1 MTRPHTDI
9 ICPMYKTSD
18 GNFLINGLVSPDR
31 KPHPHAFEVKKVYQ
45 SIHTECA
52 DPMAGKVKVTNRYQ
66 FRFPLGREVETIESA
81 SITGDMDSLVYMERE
96 YLIQGPVPDFWR
108 APTDNDFG
116 ADMPKRLTTSRPGS
130 SPNSV
135 LSLAVPEC
143 MLKS

>member
-1 MTRPHTDI
+1 
-9 ICPMYKTSD
+9 MYKTID

-81 SITGDMDSLVYMERE
+81 SIPALSFTEDAETIQVKGEFVQVRISRITGDHG
-96 YLIQGPVPDFWR
+96 Q
-108 APTDNDFG
+108 
-116 ADMPKRLTTSRPGS
+116 
-130 SPNSV
+130 
-135 LSLAVPEC
+135 
-143 MLKS
+143 